1 MAGADV
7 PQKAA
12 APKKSGGLR
21 IRKPKRRSAVRID
34 MTPMVDVA
42 FLLLIFFM
50 VTTVF
55 RKPLAME
62 INLPE
67 AEASIKVP
75 EENVMTIYVRADDSM
90 MFKLGTGPLQP
101 LTWNELYQNFRNGV
115 ERNPALIVLVK
126 IHRAARY
133 DSMVEMMDTL
143 EDARM
148 ERFSVIA
155 MKDED
160 MKLMQEA
167 GR

>member
-7 PQKAA
+7 SQKAA
-12 APKKSGGLR
+12 APKKSGGLT

-90 MFKLGTGPLQP
+90 MCRVGTAAPQP
-101 LTWNELYQNFRNGV
+101 LTWPDLYRTLRAGV
-115 ERNPALIVLVK
+115 EQNPALIVLVK

-143 EDARM
+143 EDAKM

-160 MKLMQEA
+160 MRLMQEA